1 VANATITE
9 HLPEKWEPLGV
20 ANATNINSATKNI
33 TTPGTAGVLRLDLTA
48 FRSYAHLRL
57 DVALAPVVLTGPNGA
72 GKTNLLEAVSFLAPG
87 RGLRGAKLVSVVRA
101 AGSAPWAVA
110 AVATNPDGDI
120 RLGTGLSF
128 DGKDKRLVH
137 VNGLAV
143 KGQGALSRHLGV
155 VWLTPAM
162 DRIFLDAPSSRRR
175 FLDRLVTTFD
185 PDQTGRI
192 AAYEHAYRQR
202 MRLLRDGI
210 EDKAWYLAL
219 EDTLARYG
227 VAVAAARADMVTRLN
242 AALAEARGPF
252 PGAGLSLLGEIDRW
266 LSEMPAVDVEQKLRA
281 ALAGSRTAHTPDAGP
296 HRSDLVVT
304 FGCLG
309 HASHG
314 LAAAMCSTG
323 EQKALLI
330 SIVLASARLQ
340 AAKRGF
346 PPVLL
351 LDEIAAHLDPD
362 RRQALFAEILA
373 MGAQAWMTGT
383 DEELFAGLGDRA
395 QYWRVRQNAL
405 VPGPRHGAI

>member
-1 VANATITE
+1 VTA
-9 HLPEKWEPLGV
+9 
-20 ANATNINSATKNI
+20 
-33 TTPGTAGVLRLDLTA
+33 GTAGVLRLDLTA

-57 DVALAPVVLTGPNGA
+57 DVALGPLVFTGPNGA
-72 GKTNLLEAVSFLAPG
+72 GKTNLLEAVSFLSPG
-87 RGLRGAKLVSVVRA
+87 RGLRGAKLLSVARA
-101 AGSAPWAVA
+101 PGTQPWAVA
-110 AVATNPDGDI
+110 ALGTNPDGDI
-120 RLGTGLSF
+120 RLGTGLSG

-143 KGQGALSRHLGV
+143 KGQGTLSRHLGV

-175 FLDRLVTTFD
+175 FLDRLVTAFD

-192 AAYEHAYRQR
+192 AAYEHALRQR

-210 EDKAWYLAL
+210 DDKAWFSAL

-227 VAVAAARADMVTRLN
+227 VAIAAARADLIRRLN
-242 AALAEARGPF
+242 VALHEVRGPF
-252 PGAGLSLLGEIDRW
+252 PGAVLALMGEVDRW
-266 LSEMPAVDVEQKLRA
+266 LADMPAVDVEQKLRI
-281 ALAGSRTAHTPDAGP
+281 ALASSRMAQMPDEGP
-296 HRSDLVVT
+296 HRSDLAVT
-304 FGCLG
+304 FGCPG

-330 SIVLASARLQ
+330 SMVLASARLQ

-351 LDEIAAHLDPD
+351 LDEIAAHLDPQ
-362 RRQALFAEILA
+362 RREALFAEILA

-383 DEELFAGLGDRA
+383 DQELFAGLGNTA
-395 QYWRVRQNAL
+395 QYWRVQQNTM
-405 VPGPRHGAI
+405 VPSPRHEAV